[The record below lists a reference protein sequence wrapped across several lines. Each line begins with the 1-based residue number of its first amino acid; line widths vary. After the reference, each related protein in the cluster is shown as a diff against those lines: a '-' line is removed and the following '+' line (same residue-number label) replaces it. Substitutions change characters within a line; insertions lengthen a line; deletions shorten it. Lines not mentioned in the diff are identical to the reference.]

1 MTRTTVR
8 GGSEMRRAALL
19 SLALA
24 VTSAISACG
33 APEPSEQRIARVE
46 RGTVTQLVS
55 ASGALSSVIQQ
66 NLGFQKTAKLKELRV
81 KVGDVVQ
88 PGQVLA
94 VQEDFTFRKALEQQR
109 AVVDQAEATLRQL
122 LDGVDVPNAKDAADQ
137 VDVVFEKTKS
147 SIEKQVKAARD
158 ARNLAKVKYE
168 FDLKQLHK
176 AEAALAACTHQP
188 VAPTEDVPDDAA
200 AGGGG
205 AGTDPTAGTG
215 RSGSSSSSSSPS
227 GTAGAPAPSSPLT
240 GSGGLLSGMAKLA
253 APDCGAQEAAVV
265 TAKNTV
271 IASKTAYVA
280 AKNTLQTTEA
290 GGQVTIESARS
301 NLVTAQNALRSA
313 KADRPGA
320 VDAQRAVVAAA
331 QAQLDLSQY
340 DLDNTVLRSPVGGT
354 VSAITGTIGET
365 IAGGVATTALA
376 PGTKAAIP
384 GVGAAATS
392 DTAGL
397 AASGLSATRPGGGA
411 FIVLNGVDS
420 FQVVVPFEESDAAK
434 VQPNQKVRVTF
445 DAVPGLEREGTVL
458 SIAPGGLNISGV
470 TNYYATILLA
480 QGDPRLRT
488 GMTAETGVVTGQKDN
503 VLMVPNSAVIE
514 DHGQTFVNVPG
525 PDGQAPVRKPIQ
537 RGTVGGSTTEVVSGL
552 REGESVLLPSAGPAP
567 GN

>member
-1 MTRTTVR
+1 MTRTMVR

-33 APEPSEQRIARVE
+33 APEPSEQRVARVE

-94 VQEDFTFRKALEQQR
+94 VQDDFTFRKALEGQQ
-109 AVVDQAEATLRQL
+109 AMVDQAEATLRQL

-137 VDVVFEKTKS
+137 VHVVFDKTKT
-147 SIEKQVKAARD
+147 SIEKQIKAARD
-158 ARNLAKVKYE
+158 ATNRAKIQYE
-168 FDLKQLHK
+168 FDLKQLRK
-176 AEAALAACTHQP
+176 AEAACKL
-188 VAPTEDVPDDAA
+188 PTTGDVPDDAA
-200 AGGGG
+200 GGA

-215 RSGSSSSSSSPS
+215 GSGSSGSSSSSGSAS
-227 GTAGAPAPSSPLT
+227 APDPSSPLT

-253 APDCGAQEAAVV
+253 APACDEAAVV
-265 TAKNTV
+265 AAKNTV

-290 GGQVTIESARS
+290 GGQVTIETARS
-301 NLVTAQNALRSA
+301 NLVTAENALRSA
-313 KADRPGA
+313 KANRPGA

-340 DLDNTVLRSPVGGT
+340 DVDNTVLRSPVGGT
-354 VSAITGTIGET
+354 VSAITGTVGET

-376 PGTKAAIP
+376 PGTNAAIP

-392 DTAGL
+392 DTAGQ

-411 FIVLNGVDS
+411 FIVLNKVDS

-434 VQPNQKVRVTF
+434 VQPNQKVKVTF

-503 VLMVPNSAVIE
+503 VLIVPNSAVIE

-525 PDGQAPVRKPIQ
+525 PDGRAPVRKPIQ
-537 RGTVGGSTTEVVSGL
+537 RGTIGGSTTEVVSGL